1 MKTNIFSDDLEK
13 QRLINEQL
21 VKEDAKVKAEAIPV
35 APVINESTYPNVNKT
50 VNTQAAPAPVIP
62 VAPVINE
69 STYPNVNK
77 TVNTQAAPAP
87 VIPVQVEQPSRA
99 EQLIQQLYATKE
111 PQPVVD
117 QAKIDRL
124 QRMGKL
130 NSAGQAFGGLSD
142 LFGSVIGAN
151 IRKRE
156 PDRITP
162 MIYQQYE
169 NIMDKSNAENDAWRL
184 RDFQT
189 TRQNLIHGISEEHRK
204 EAENLATARLKA
216 SSDLQKQKA
225 EQDWTKFKLSLSE
238 KDQER
243 LDRNANNKE
252 NQKIGWARVAKM
264 GLSEADKA
272 ANRPMTIIGDDGK
285 PAVLSPEE
293 VAYYKDY
300 ALKNKD
306 ELIKK
311 YPGIVADEYPKNIV
325 GQPDKTQS
333 PKTVI
338 NSKLGD
344 KELVGTGYNLAKSHQ
359 RQNNTLNLGQQP
371 TTTAV
376 PVQQTA
382 PVAQPVSKPPFFQH
396 K

>member
-21 VKEDAKVKAEAIPV
+21 VKEDAKVKAEA
-35 APVINESTYPNVNKT
+35 
-50 VNTQAAPAPVIP
+50 IP

-204 EAENLATARLKA
+204 EAEKLATARLKA